1 MESQDHLEIAD
12 LICRIRNSKAEK
24 EALPFKKALEK
35 INDNPKLFYGPF
47 ETYKSDAKLGRHF
60 YFLGKEKE
68 KFYQLF
74 ITKNH
79 PALALFPKFSYL
91 NYQRLCYIEGA
102 ENIPIEKNSLEYA
115 GNEYNKYHKLAGLN
129 NKIII
134 TLTNF

>member
-1 MESQDHLEIAD
+1 DLEPQDHLEIAD
-12 LICRIRNSKAEK
+12 LICRIRNSKVEK
-24 EALPFKKALEK
+24 ESLSFKKAVKK
-35 INDNPKLFYGPF
+35 INNTPKLFYGSF

-68 KFYQLF
+68 KFYQLL
-74 ITKNH
+74 IPENH

-115 GNEYNKYHKLAGLN
+115 
-129 NKIII
+129 
-134 TLTNF
+134 